1 MSHYEDAT
9 PTWSSLMPIYL
20 EVLMNRNA
28 AFEDTEL
35 ARKTV
40 KHIAY
45 LADQYVHHLNAKV
58 SDIGK

>member
-9 PTWSSLMPIYL
+9 PTWSSLMPLHIA
-20 EVLMNRNA
+20 VLMNKNA

-35 ARKTV
+35 ARMTV

-45 LADQYVHHLNAKV
+45 LADQYVRHIDAKV
-58 SDIGK
+58 SNIDK